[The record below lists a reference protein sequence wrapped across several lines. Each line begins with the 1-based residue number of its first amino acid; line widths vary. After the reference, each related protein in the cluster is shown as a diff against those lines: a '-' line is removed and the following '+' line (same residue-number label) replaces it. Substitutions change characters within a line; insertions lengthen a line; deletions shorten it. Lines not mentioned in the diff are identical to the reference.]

1 MEIQRHNGTLS
12 VSGVRELT
20 AANARALRHD
30 VCARIEPELKRIE
43 IDLSKSSLVDSCGLA
58 ALVSVFKAAND
69 RHNNGVV
76 AVLLLNPQPAVRQML
91 ELTRLHHLFEIVER
105 AAEPANGSP
114 KPGHPARA
122 VPTG

>member
-12 VSGVRELT
+12 VGGVRELT

-30 VCARIEPELKRIE
+30 VCNRIEPELKRIE

-58 ALVSVFKAAND
+58 ALVSVFKAANGK
-69 RHNNGVV
+69 NNIGGV
-76 AVLLLNPQPAVRQML
+76 AILLLNPQPAVRQML

-105 AAEPANGSP
+105 AAEP
-114 KPGHPARA
+114 
-122 VPTG
+122 